1 MGRLKT
7 NSIIRKG
14 NSLPNRPMAESVEDR
29 VSQVKGLI
37 RERRRTAL
45 AYRRSQSEVDRDL
58 LEKIDHELAGYNID
72 IPAIQQ
78 CVARRKSRNPDS
90 DTQEATYPHPLKN
103 RIGVDLDPCAALETT
118 VSIGRGEEIDPID
131 DGRVYRVR
139 VELGLPEHPAR
150 NIEVA
155 IAMVS
160 MSGAAI

>member
-1 MGRLKT
+1 
-7 NSIIRKG
+7 
-14 NSLPNRPMAESVEDR
+14 
-29 VSQVKGLI
+29 
-37 RERRRTAL
+37 
-45 AYRRSQSEVDRDL
+45 
-58 LEKIDHELAGYNID
+58 
-72 IPAIQQ
+72 
-78 CVARRKSRNPDS
+78 
-90 DTQEATYPHPLKN
+90 LKN